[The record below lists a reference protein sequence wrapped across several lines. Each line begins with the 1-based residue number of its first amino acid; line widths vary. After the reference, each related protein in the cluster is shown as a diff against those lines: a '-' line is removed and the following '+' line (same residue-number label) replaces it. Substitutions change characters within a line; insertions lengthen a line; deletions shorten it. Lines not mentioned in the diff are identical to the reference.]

1 MGDNV
6 GVNLNLNVKHLGVFV
21 LLVSLWVAG
30 CGGTQA
36 PACEIPEQG
45 NLLIYA
51 TDRVNPDE
59 DGKAL
64 PTIVR
69 IYQLKNLGK
78 MEVAS
83 FRDIWQKAED
93 TLGDS
98 LAVAD
103 EVTVYPGEKVTRRF
117 ERDKA
122 ANYIVGV
129 AIVRRPA
136 GGSWRT
142 ILDLPMS
149 SSAKRCAA
157 LQEDPEKAPNEQ
169 SISRVVFRL
178 DGYAIEGDLRTED
191 SAGCPS
197 GDLDCLQ
204 SRAESAVP
212 EMPDQ
217 EEAPEAPSTPE
228 QPSMGMPSVGAGGI

>member
-1 MGDNV
+1 MSAR
-6 GVNLNLNVKHLGVFV
+6 HLSAVV
-21 LLVSLWVAG
+21 LVAASWFAG

-78 MEVAS
+78 IEVAS

-93 TLGDS
+93 TLGDT

-103 EVTVYPGEKVTRRF
+103 EVTVYPGEKVARRF
-117 ERDKA
+117 ERDKN

-129 AIVRRPA
+129 AIVRRPSGA
-136 GGSWRT
+136 SWRT
-142 ILDLPMS
+142 ILDLPIS

-169 SISRVVFRL
+169 TISRVVFRL
-178 DGYAIEGDLRTED
+178 DGYSIEGDLRTDD

-204 SRAESAVP
+204 SRVESAT

-217 EEAPEAPSTPE
+217 EEAPEAASTPE
-228 QPSMGMPSVGAGGI
+228 TPSMSTPSAGGM

>member
-1 MGDNV
+1 MANMTSATAAQP
-6 GVNLNLNVKHLGVFV
+6 KAQRRR
-21 LLVSLWVAG
+21 WVAG

-78 MEVAS
+78 IEVAS

-93 TLGDS
+93 TLGDT

-103 EVTVYPGEKVTRRF
+103 EVTVYPGEKVARRF

-129 AIVRRPA
+129 AIVRRPS

-142 ILDLPMS
+142 ILDLPIS
-149 SSAKRCAA
+149 ASAKRCAA
-157 LQEDPEKAPNEQ
+157 LQEDPEESPNEQ
-169 SISRVVFRL
+169 TISRVVFRL
-178 DGYAIEGDLRTED
+178 DGYSIEGDLRTDD

-197 GDLDCLQ
+197 GDLDCLR
-204 SRAESAVP
+204 SRAESTEMP
-212 EMPDQ
+212 ETPDQ

-228 QPSMGMPSVGAGGI
+228 TPSTSMPSAGGGF